1 MISSEVLVIIELDL
15 LQLRQGDS
23 TVEVVILQIM
33 PYHSRNPWLLYYN
46 KRRLN
51 VSNYRYTIC
60 TQKKIKACLKLAKE
74 VKFFIKTIKPLN
86 YD

>member
-1 MISSEVLVIIELDL
+1 MIGSEVLVIIELDL
-15 LQLRQGDS
+15 FQLRQGDS

-60 TQKKIKACLKLAKE
+60 AQKKIKTCLNLLKKLSS
-74 VKFFIKTIKPLN
+74 
-86 YD
+86 